1 MAFVTT
7 FLSYK
12 KMVIFALQVVNYQ
25 NLTFENRFCFK
36 NIIRIQN
43 IYAIFEAV
51 FKTKYKG
58 ITMDK
63 FISVEQAVSMVKDG
77 MTLMIGGFLGVGSAN
92 KVLKGIHDAG
102 IKNLTIIGNDTA
114 FVDKGVGIPVANH
127 QVKKAI
133 VSHIGTNPET
143 IAQLNSKELEIEFVP
158 QGTLAER
165 IRCGGAGLGGV
176 LTPTGLGTVVA
187 EGKRIINVDGKDYLL
202 ELPIHADMALL
213 GATVGDET
221 GNLVFKGTTQNFN
234 PMMAMAA
241 DVVIA
246 EIENIVKVG
255 EIAPEAIHTQNIFVD
270 YIVK

>member
-1 MAFVTT
+1 
-7 FLSYK
+7 
-12 KMVIFALQVVNYQ
+12 
-25 NLTFENRFCFK
+25 
-36 NIIRIQN
+36 
-43 IYAIFEAV
+43 
-51 FKTKYKG
+51 
-58 ITMDK
+58 MDK

-114 FVDKGVGIPVANH
+114 FVDKGVGILVANN

-187 EGKRIINVDGKDYLL
+187 EGKRVINVDGKDYLL

>member
-1 MAFVTT
+1 
-7 FLSYK
+7 
-12 KMVIFALQVVNYQ
+12 
-25 NLTFENRFCFK
+25 
-36 NIIRIQN
+36 
-43 IYAIFEAV
+43 
-51 FKTKYKG
+51 
-58 ITMDK
+58 MDK

-114 FVDKGVGIPVANH
+114 FVDKGVGILVANH

-187 EGKRIINVDGKDYLL
+187 EGKRVINVDGKDYLL

-241 DVVIA
+241 NVVIA

>member
-1 MAFVTT
+1 
-7 FLSYK
+7 
-12 KMVIFALQVVNYQ
+12 
-25 NLTFENRFCFK
+25 
-36 NIIRIQN
+36 
-43 IYAIFEAV
+43 
-51 FKTKYKG
+51 
-58 ITMDK
+58 MDK

-114 FVDKGVGIPVANH
+114 FVDKGVGILVANH

-187 EGKRIINVDGKDYLL
+187 EGKRVINVDGKDYLL
-202 ELPIHADMALL
+202 ELPIHADIALL

-241 DVVIA
+241 DLVIA

>member
-1 MAFVTT
+1 
-7 FLSYK
+7 
-12 KMVIFALQVVNYQ
+12 
-25 NLTFENRFCFK
+25 
-36 NIIRIQN
+36 
-43 IYAIFEAV
+43 
-51 FKTKYKG
+51 
-58 ITMDK
+58 MDK

-114 FVDKGVGIPVANH
+114 FVDKGVGILVANH

-187 EGKRIINVDGKDYLL
+187 EGKRVINVDGKDYLL
-202 ELPIHADMALL
+202 ELPIHADIALL

-241 DVVIA
+241 NVVIA

>member
-1 MAFVTT
+1 
-7 FLSYK
+7 
-12 KMVIFALQVVNYQ
+12 
-25 NLTFENRFCFK
+25 
-36 NIIRIQN
+36 
-43 IYAIFEAV
+43 
-51 FKTKYKG
+51 
-58 ITMDK
+58 MDK

-92 KVLKGIHDAG
+92 KVLTGIHDAG

-114 FVDKGVGIPVANH
+114 FVDKGVGILVANH

-187 EGKRIINVDGKDYLL
+187 EGKRVINVDGKDYLL

>member
-1 MAFVTT
+1 
-7 FLSYK
+7 
-12 KMVIFALQVVNYQ
+12 
-25 NLTFENRFCFK
+25 
-36 NIIRIQN
+36 
-43 IYAIFEAV
+43 
-51 FKTKYKG
+51 
-58 ITMDK
+58 MDK

-114 FVDKGVGIPVANH
+114 FVDKGVGILVANH

-187 EGKRIINVDGKDYLL
+187 EGKRVINVDGKDYLL
-202 ELPIHADMALL
+202 ELPIHADIALL

>member
-1 MAFVTT
+1 
-7 FLSYK
+7 
-12 KMVIFALQVVNYQ
+12 
-25 NLTFENRFCFK
+25 
-36 NIIRIQN
+36 
-43 IYAIFEAV
+43 
-51 FKTKYKG
+51 
-58 ITMDK
+58 MDK

-114 FVDKGVGIPVANH
+114 FVDKGVGILVANH

-187 EGKRIINVDGKDYLL
+187 EGKRIINVDGKDYLI

-255 EIAPEAIHTQNIFVD
+255 EIAPEAIHT
-270 YIVK
+270 

>member
-1 MAFVTT
+1 
-7 FLSYK
+7 
-12 KMVIFALQVVNYQ
+12 
-25 NLTFENRFCFK
+25 
-36 NIIRIQN
+36 
-43 IYAIFEAV
+43 
-51 FKTKYKG
+51 
-58 ITMDK
+58 MDK

-102 IKNLTIIGNDTA
+102 INNLTIIGNDTA
-114 FVDKGVGIPVANH
+114 FVDKGVGILVANH

-187 EGKRIINVDGKDYLL
+187 EGKRVINVDGKDYLL
-202 ELPIHADMALL
+202 ELPIHADIALL

>member
-1 MAFVTT
+1 
-7 FLSYK
+7 
-12 KMVIFALQVVNYQ
+12 
-25 NLTFENRFCFK
+25 
-36 NIIRIQN
+36 
-43 IYAIFEAV
+43 
-51 FKTKYKG
+51 
-58 ITMDK
+58 MDK

-114 FVDKGVGIPVANH
+114 FVDKGVGILVANH

-187 EGKRIINVDGKDYLL
+187 EGKRVINVDGKDYLL
-202 ELPIHADMALL
+202 ELPIHADIALL

-241 DVVIA
+241 DIVIA

>member
-1 MAFVTT
+1 
-7 FLSYK
+7 
-12 KMVIFALQVVNYQ
+12 
-25 NLTFENRFCFK
+25 
-36 NIIRIQN
+36 
-43 IYAIFEAV
+43 
-51 FKTKYKG
+51 
-58 ITMDK
+58 
-63 FISVEQAVSMVKDG
+63 
-77 MTLMIGGFLGVGSAN
+77 
-92 KVLKGIHDAG
+92 
-102 IKNLTIIGNDTA
+102 
-114 FVDKGVGIPVANH
+114 
-127 QVKKAI
+127 
-133 VSHIGTNPET
+133 
-143 IAQLNSKELEIEFVP
+143 LNSKELEIEFVP

-187 EGKRIINVDGKDYLL
+187 EGKRVINVDGKDYLL
-202 ELPIHADMALL
+202 ELPIHADIALL

>member
-1 MAFVTT
+1 
-7 FLSYK
+7 
-12 KMVIFALQVVNYQ
+12 
-25 NLTFENRFCFK
+25 
-36 NIIRIQN
+36 
-43 IYAIFEAV
+43 
-51 FKTKYKG
+51 
-58 ITMDK
+58 MDK
-63 FISVEQAVSMVKDG
+63 FISVEKAVSMVKDG
-77 MTLMIGGFLGVGSAN
+77 MTIMVGGFLGVGSAN
-92 KVLKGIHDAG
+92 KILQGIRDAG

-114 FVDKGVGIPVANH
+114 FPDKGVGILVANH

-133 VSHIGTNPET
+133 VSHVGTNPET
-143 IAQLNSKELEIEFVP
+143 IAQFNAKELEIEFVP

-165 IRCGGAGLGGV
+165 VRCGGSGLGGV

-187 EGKRIINVDGKDYLL
+187 EGKRVINVDGKDYLL
-202 ELPIHADMALL
+202 ELPIHADLALL

-246 EIENIVKVG
+246 EIENIVPVG
-255 EIAPEAIHTQNIFVD
+255 EIAPEAVHTQNIFVD